1 MPIERDDS
9 QDVKGAQGTAR
20 GNVLHQF
27 NYELF
32 AAELRYYLG
41 VAF

>member
-1 MPIERDDS
+1 MSFERDDAEN
-9 QDVKGAQGTAR
+9 VKGAQGTAR
-20 GNVLHQF
+20 GNVLREF

-32 AAELRYYLG
+32 VAELRDYLG